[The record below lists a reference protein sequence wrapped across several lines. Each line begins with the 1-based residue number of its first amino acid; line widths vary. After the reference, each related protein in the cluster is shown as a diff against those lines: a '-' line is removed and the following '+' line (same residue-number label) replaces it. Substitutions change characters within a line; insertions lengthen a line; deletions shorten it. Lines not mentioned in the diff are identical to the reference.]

1 MNDRSELP
9 FANPGREQLAR
20 ELFPYREQTPDEYA
34 ARNAHK
40 WMCFSFDDFRY
51 SDLELDA
58 WIARLGQILF
68 KRPGAPSLESL
79 RAKFLTPRELEAI
92 DSDSES

>member
-9 FANPGREQLAR
+9 IATSEREQLAR
-20 ELFPYREQTPDEYA
+20 KLFPYREQTPDEYA
-34 ARNAHK
+34 ARKAHE
-40 WMCFSFDDFRY
+40 WLSFSFDDFRY
-51 SDLELDA
+51 SDVNLDA

-79 RAKFLTPRELEAI
+79 RAKFLTPLERESI
-92 DSDSES
+92 DSASES